1 MAAESF
7 TDMTDHWAKSYVD
20 DVVAKG
26 LFNGIS
32 DTAFDPEGSMTRGM
46 FVTVLSRIAGVEVDD
61 SKATAFAD
69 VATNTWYSGAVAW
82 AVEKGITN
90 GIDEVTFGVNDP
102 VTREQ
107 MATFIVRYC
116 AAMNITLP
124 ETVEAQEFTD
134 ADKIGDYA
142 KEAVATCQ
150 LAGIFNGSE
159 TGAFNP
165 QSSATRAECAAVFS
179 RFSELKEVNF
189 VPTYTVTFDSNGG
202 SDVDDQKVKEMELVK
217 EPEAPTKD
225 GYKFVG
231 WYTDEELTKS
241 FSFGTTKVDS
251 SFTLY
256 AKWDLV
262 SAGGGTTVSGPGS
275 SSGGIAAA
283 NRITGFA
290 QPVYTK
296 DVENKEII
304 NKMMTALWTDTDNE
318 QDVTDFGFAVDKVF
332 SFDGNTLTVDAS
344 KVTDELKNWITE
356 KLPGTSV
363 PVALRFN
370 TIKVN
375 GVETSEDWSNAC
387 LIWVDL
393 GNLPEFNTS
402 ELKSLG
408 TTDFTYTVKVTVASD
423 TVQASAASTAAD
435 QTILDKFKEGI
446 NPDDK
451 DLLAVIDQLVD
462 KEDPA
467 QLSEIVNGKTTATG
481 SLPYVENF
489 SWYGAGAEGNFFMFT
504 IEAKTAEER
513 AAFLALD
520 NDTVVVKNKRGEI
533 TKESTKAKF
542 DSLKEDSVYMIMVT
556 KISDNPEENIVEYTV
571 DWDGDGGTK
580 FAPYTF
586 TMDLTQLTLKPK
598 YDSTA
603 TAGSVNAESNE
614 IISALKAAVGVEQES
629 VVDSLIDAENPA
641 VITEESGTLKATGN
655 LPYVTGFEWFNTAVE
670 EEQEGNYLVFTIEA
684 KTAKE
689 RAAFMAAE
697 DSAVIVSYGDKKI
710 TKASFDDKTD
720 DSVYLIMI
728 ARITADGSD
737 TLTYTVDW
745 DGDGVK
751 FAPCE
756 LIINIADLTL
766 SAADADGIE

>member
-90 GIDEVTFGVNDP
+90 GIDEITFGVNDP

-142 KEAVATCQ
+142 KDAVAVCQ
-150 LAGIFNGSE
+150 RAGIFNGSE

-165 QSSATRAECAAVFS
+165 QSLATRAECAAVFS

-202 SDVDDQKVKEMELVK
+202 SDVDDQQVKEMELVK

-231 WYTDEELTKS
+231 WYTDEELTKA

-251 SFTLY
+251 NFTLY
-256 AKWDLV
+256 AKWNLV
-262 SAGGGTTVSGPGS
+262 STGGGTTVSGPGS

-290 QPVYTK
+290 QPVWSNMETPNA
-296 DVENKEII
+296 ENV
-304 NKMMTALWTDTDNE
+304 NRMLTALWTDTDND
-318 QDVTDFGFAVDKVF
+318 QDVTDFGFAIDKVF

-344 KVTDELKNWITE
+344 KVTEQLMTWINTNWG
-356 KLPGTSV
+356 GTSV

-370 TIKVN
+370 TVKVN
-375 GVETSEDWSNAC
+375 GVNTDPNWSDARLAWIDLSN
-387 LIWVDL
+387 LINDTTEVTID
-393 GNLPEFNTS
+393 G
-402 ELKSLG
+402 
-408 TTDFTYTVKVTVASD
+408 TDFTYNVKVIGGET
-423 TVQASAASTAAD
+423 TKASAASTAAD
-435 QTILDKFKEGI
+435 QTILDKFKEL
-446 NPDDK
+446 NASDNEE
-451 DLLAVIDQLVD
+451 LQAVIDQLID
-462 KEDPA
+462 AEDPA
-467 QLSEIVNGKTTATG
+467 TLSEIVDGVTTATG
-481 SLPYVENF
+481 TLPYVKNF

-513 AAFLALD
+513 AAFLALE

-542 DSLKEDSVYMIMVT
+542 DSLTEDSVYMIMVT
-556 KISDNPEENIVEYTV
+556 KISDNPDENVITYTV
-571 DWDGDGGTK
+571 DWDGEGTA

-586 TMDLTQLTLKPK
+586 TMDLTQLTLGEAP
-598 YDSTA
+598 A
-603 TAGSVNAESNE
+603 AGGGE
-614 IISALKAAVGVEQES
+614 
-629 VVDSLIDAENPA
+629 
-641 VITEESGTLKATGN
+641 
-655 LPYVTGFEWFNTAVE
+655 
-670 EEQEGNYLVFTIEA
+670 
-684 KTAKE
+684 
-689 RAAFMAAE
+689 
-697 DSAVIVSYGDKKI
+697 
-710 TKASFDDKTD
+710 
-720 DSVYLIMI
+720 
-728 ARITADGSD
+728 
-737 TLTYTVDW
+737 
-745 DGDGVK
+745 
-751 FAPCE
+751 
-756 LIINIADLTL
+756 
-766 SAADADGIE
+766 